1 MSCGVCLFGGSF
13 NPPHRT
19 HRRLLEQARERLDP
33 ARLLVM
39 PCAANPLKS
48 ALDLA
53 APEHRVAMCR
63 LAFADLPTVEIST
76 LEIDRGG
83 PSFTIDTVR
92 TLRAEIGLDDPLWL
106 LCGSDIL
113 AEFDAWKDRHT
124 LLELATL
131 VVFPRVGHPLD
142 EPTLDRVGIRRKHK
156 EEIGANAMAV
166 AADAVSATALRRALA
181 RGEAPDDLAPE
192 VIAYA
197 RTHGLYQNPDATR

>member
-1 MSCGVCLFGGSF
+1 MSRGVCLFGGSF

-19 HRRLLEQARERLDP
+19 HRRLLLQAREHLDP
-33 ARLLVM
+33 ARLVVM

-48 ALDLA
+48 SGELA
-53 APEHRVAMCR
+53 ASQHRVAMCR
-63 LAFADLPTVEIST
+63 LALADIPTVEISA

-83 PSFTIDTVR
+83 PSFTVDTVR
-92 TLRAEIGLDDPLWL
+92 ALRAQLGLEDPLWL

-113 AEFDAWKDRHT
+113 AELDAWKDRHT

-131 VVFPRVGHPLD
+131 VVFPRIGHPLD
-142 EPTLDRVGIRRKHK
+142 ESTLDRVAIRRKHK
-156 EEIGANAMAV
+156 EEILANAMDV
-166 AADAVSATALRRALA
+166 AADAVNATALRRALG

-197 RTHGLYQNPDATR
+197 RTHGLYQIPDATR